1 MLLAT
6 IDNHAIKLLKV
17 MKIIITFNWGLNFFD
32 CWNSNLNY
40 PNIFITLPFLKIQ
53 SNYLKIK

>member
-17 MKIIITFNWGLNFFD
+17 MKIIITFNWGLNFF
-32 CWNSNLNY
+32 L
-40 PNIFITLPFLKIQ
+40 
-53 SNYLKIK
+53 